1 MPEVDDLNPY
11 PSQAEADKMVLAAV
25 TTAPLGQ
32 PAIVARE
39 GDDLTP
45 AMTQNQ
51 NDVAMLVACGP
62 PPGSQAPINKDVPFV
77 DGAGSVGGTLTCTMG
92 NWTGMD
98 AEPHSYAYQ
107 WLSDGE
113 SELGTGDSYTVV
125 ASDSGTSISCVVTA
139 TNANGSTEAPPSNAV
154 VINGGA
160 RSRAKPPAEEDRRAV
175 PRRG

>member
-1 MPEVDDLNPY
+1 MMPKEAKEAEDDLTPY
-11 PSQAEADKMVLAAV
+11 PSQAEADAMVLAAV
-25 TTAPLGQ
+25 LTAPLGE
-32 PAIVARE
+32 PRIVARD

-45 AMTQNQ
+45 VMTQAQ
-51 NDVAMLVACGP
+51 NDFAMLVACGP
-62 PPGSQAPINKDVPFV
+62 PPESLPPINIDVP
-77 DGAGSVGGTLTCTMG
+77 SVQPQSAAPGETLTCTMG

-139 TNANGSTEAPPSNAV
+139 TNANGSTAAPPSNAV
-154 VINGGA
+154 AVNGNGA
-160 RSRAKPPAEEDRRAV
+160 TRGRA
-175 PRRG
+175 RRG